1 MKNQPLKFFKPE
13 TIKGR
18 YNFKLLQKH
27 TAVGLSDIFK
37 FEKFIHEKYN
47 EQRADGYFESFI
59 AKCIFYFFRLTALSI
74 KLIHAMSFGS

>member
-1 MKNQPLKFFKPE
+1 MKNQLLKIFQPQ

-37 FEKFIHEKYN
+37 FEKFIQEKYN
-47 EQRADGYFESFI
+47 KQRADGYFESFI
-59 AKCIFYFFRLTALSI
+59 AKYFLIFLYLQHPQLN
-74 KLIHAMSFGS
+74 

>member
-37 FEKFIHEKYN
+37 FEKFIQEKYI

-59 AKCIFYFFRLTALSI
+59 AKCFLFFILTAPSI
-74 KLIHAMSFGS
+74 KLIHDMSFGS